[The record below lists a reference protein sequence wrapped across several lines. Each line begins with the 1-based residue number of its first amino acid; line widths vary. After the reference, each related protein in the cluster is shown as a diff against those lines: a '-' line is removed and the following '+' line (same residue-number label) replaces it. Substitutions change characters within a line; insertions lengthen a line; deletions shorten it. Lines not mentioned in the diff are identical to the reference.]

1 MSAETKD
8 FVDMLKRKLAQAT
21 DLTSKYD
28 AVYFTYDYINR
39 NWDLVSFDRIN
50 SELIVH
56 APELAQLVKASRI

>member
-1 MSAETKD
+1 
-8 FVDMLKRKLAQAT
+8 MLKRKLAQAT